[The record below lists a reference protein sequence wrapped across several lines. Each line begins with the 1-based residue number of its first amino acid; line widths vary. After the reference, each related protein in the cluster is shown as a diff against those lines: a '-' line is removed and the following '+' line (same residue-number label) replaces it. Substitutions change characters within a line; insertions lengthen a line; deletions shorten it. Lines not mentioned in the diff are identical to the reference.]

1 MKAMTIL
8 PDISNAV
15 LSTFLGTFLFY
26 CNVAQAETISP
37 KLQAKVDQC
46 KKQLVEWATT
56 PLIITEVKKS
66 NKKVGIS
73 GMSNFKWDELSDTN
87 PAVTRLSQNAAG
99 KQLAVWAERKL
110 LEKLILRDEKGTI
123 VAFSYQNG
131 KPLIY
136 NIGNRKTFLSGM
148 KRTWDE
154 GIVKP
159 DPTTQSN
166 SVQISTPV
174 MDNGKAIGV
183 IHAAV
188 LAE

>member
-1 MKAMTIL
+1 MTFL
-8 PDISNAV
+8 PDISNTV
-15 LSTFLGTFLFY
+15 LSIFLGTALFY
-26 CNVAQAETISP
+26 INVAQADTVSP

-46 KKQLVEWATT
+46 KKQLVEWAAT
-56 PLIITEVKKS
+56 PLIVTELKKS
-66 NKKVGIS
+66 SKKVGFS
-73 GMSNFKWDELSDTN
+73 GMNNLKWDELSDTN
-87 PAVTRLSQNAAG
+87 PAVTALSQNAAG
-99 KQLAVWAERKL
+99 KQLAIWAEGKL

-123 VAFSYQNG
+123 VAFSYQSG

-136 NIGNRKTFLSGM
+136 NIGNRITFLSGL
-148 KRTWDE
+148 KSTWDE

-159 DPTTQSN
+159 DPTTQRN

-183 IHAAV
+183 LHAAV